1 MIKLMQYGAWL
12 DENRGSRPLERG
24 PTRVGDQERCRSDGT
39 RSLAPNRPQAR
50 AGPSGSEG
58 AIPGSNGDETGGDR
72 VPIREPTPGDLQ
84 ECPSVAR
91 ASSLA
96 GDRVQ
101 TRPDAPA
108 APGTSSARSAHDD
121 GRDRASVDGPRVP
134 HTQGCPSVAR
144 ASSFASDRVENS
156 PDAPAPPGTSS
167 ARSAH
172 ENRRDRASVDG
183 PRVPHTRGRPSVAHA
198 SSLAGDRGQRSAD
211 APARTQSSRGRFAR
225 QRGRDGSRVNWATA
239 RGTPPSVVHTSRL
252 VETPAVV
259 STQMEPTAPLPSR
272 PTEQVAAGNRPQRQP
287 LISCHIECCA
297 L

>member
-1 MIKLMQYGAWL
+1 MIKLMQSGAWL
-12 DENRGSRPLERG
+12 DENRGGRPLERG
-24 PTRVGDQERCRSDGT
+24 PTLIGDQERCRSDET

-50 AGPSGSEG
+50 EGPSGSEG

-72 VPIREPTPGDLQ
+72 VPIREPTPGNLQ

-91 ASSLA
+91 TSSLA

-101 TRPDAPA
+101 TSPDAPA
-108 APGTSSARSAHDD
+108 PPETSSARSVHENR
-121 GRDRASVDGPRVP
+121 RDRASVNGPRVP
-134 HTQGCPSVAR
+134 HTQGCPSV
-144 ASSFASDRVENS
+144 
-156 PDAPAPPGTSS
+156 
-167 ARSAH
+167 
-172 ENRRDRASVDG
+172 
-183 PRVPHTRGRPSVAHA
+183 PRA
-198 SSLAGDRGQRSAD
+198 SSLAGDRVQTSPD
-211 APARTQSSRGRFAR
+211 APAHTGSSRGRFAR